1 MATVVLSISTMLI
14 YGYRNDPRI
23 MSLMSNVARVWVRVR
38 VRVRVIS
45 FIPIF
50 AKYII

>member
-14 YGYRNDPRI
+14 YGCRNDPRI

-38 VRVRVIS
+38 VRVIS

-50 AKYII
+50 AK